1 MQSKKGS
8 ALPPLPQKTYLQ
20 VPLEREQQCPKLH
33 GNRPGPDLPSAEMKP
48 LLTPLGSMGYAS
60 RTSWGDNRNVSVGRN
75 RDYCKGTHQITGDSW
90 DWSCSKSQAICL
102 YIHKSKRFSK
112 SNYSIYLNPFADI
125 TSKACGSCN
134 HTNTSKH
141 DFTWQLQ
148 AVRLQLTPQAAMT
161 IWETLNHNIHR
172 N

>member
-1 MQSKKGS
+1 MQSKKGLLSLRRPTYRSHWRENSS
-8 ALPPLPQKTYLQ
+8 AWNYMVT
-20 VPLEREQQCPKLH
+20 
-33 GNRPGPDLPSAEMKP
+33 DLALISRWDEAPV
-48 LLTPLGSMGYAS
+48 TPLGSMGYAS
-60 RTSWGDNRNVSVGRN
+60 CTRWGDHRNVSVGRN

-161 IWETLNHNIHR
+161 IWETLNHSIHR